1 MTERRRPA
9 IAAIVVSAVQPA
21 RTASPSAMPGEREI
35 STMLLMA
42 KIAVAMRPASAAKR
56 EARITVTITTA
67 GAKNGTI
74 KRTENGP
81 LVWLASHQVGFP
93 TVYAEIAKAINETV
107 IKRCVAITA
116 IVHDLVSEPA

>member
-1 MTERRRPA
+1 
-9 IAAIVVSAVQPA
+9 
-21 RTASPSAMPGEREI
+21 MPGEREI
-35 STMLLMA
+35 STMLVTA

-56 EARITVTITTA
+56 EARSAVTITTA

-107 IKRCVAITA
+107 IKRCVATTA